1 MGTVIAG
8 IDYGSKTSGFT
19 CAAFLICNKVYLHQA
34 TKNQNADK
42 WLMSLFEEYAC
53 SVVGIDAPLS
63 IPGVLRGL
71 DGFSNYHYRMADLE
85 AKAMSPMFLGGLTA
99 RAMEL
104 KDQIERM
111 HYSRVIEVYPKLA
124 AMELE
129 LDMKRYKKD
138 RGYLKECLVK
148 ITEKVKWSI
157 DQSDFTNWH
166 QFDALLA
173 LISTEKFTQNTC
185 SSLGNKEEG
194 LIYF

>member
-1 MGTVIAG
+1 
-8 IDYGSKTSGFT
+8 
-19 CAAFLICNKVYLHQA
+19 
-34 TKNQNADK
+34 
-42 WLMSLFEEYAC
+42 MSLFEKCVC

-71 DGFSNYHYRMADLE
+71 DGFSNYHYRLADLE

-104 KDQIERM
+104 KNQIERL
-111 HYSRVIEVYPKLA
+111 HYSRVIEVYPKLTA
-124 AMELE
+124 NELE

-138 RGYLKECLVK
+138 RGYLRECLVK
-148 ITEKVKWSI
+148 ITEKVNWSI

-166 QFDALLA
+166 QLDALLA
-173 LISTEKFTQNTC
+173 LISTEKFTQNTS
-185 SSLGNKEEG
+185 SSLGNKAEG